1 MKKITYLLIAFAL
14 VLSVVSCGNKDD
26 KNDDKDKTEEVAKA
40 KDLDGLI
47 KKYDGVEFKD
57 CDEFLAAANEMLDV
71 FVLTIDKAYEGDE
84 KAEEDFMKLTEFME
98 QFDEQAQKF
107 EEECPEKMAEFDKKS
122 EEKFEPI
129 MDKLMEISFR
139 QMASEMDETGEEF
152 AEDMDNAVEELESEI
167 DETIEQIDDNVEN
180 AIDNL

>member
-1 MKKITYLLIAFAL
+1 MKKIAYLFIAFAL
-14 VLSVVSCGNKDD
+14 VFAVVSCGNKDE
-26 KNDDKDKTEEVAKA
+26 KKDKDKTEEIAKA
-40 KDLDGLI
+40 KDYDEI
-47 KKYDGVEFKD
+47 VKKYDGVTFKN
-57 CDEFLAAANEMLDV
+57 CDDFIEAADEMLDV
-71 FVLTIDKAYEGDE
+71 FVITINDAYEGDE
-84 KAEEDFMKLTEFME
+84 KAEEDFMKLTEFLE
-98 QFDEQAQKF
+98 QFDEQAEKF
-107 EEECPEKMAEFDKKS
+107 EEECPEKMAEFDKKA